1 MKLTHTI
8 AMASALLLAAGCAH
22 EQQHAHYDES
32 ISPYASDGTP
42 RYKSYG
48 GSYSPGGATGGTSA
62 SQPASR
68 SDNTIVTQVRESLQR
83 DPEIAPIVPNIQI
96 SANNGTVELG
106 GTVQSDEQKRQIESI
121 VHNAG
126 GVVAVNNQLQVSA
139 SSQSGMGQGAQEGGN
154 IGQSQF
160 SNPELN
166 PNAAPS
172 GQSGEGGTLNPTST
186 SNNSPTQIYQNSSHS
201 ISTPAGGTLNPTSN
215 SSNSAPRLYQ
225 EPGSSIDNSSGTAL
239 TPTSGTNEAPQIYP
253 DKNNQGRSMEQQ
265 NTNNNQM
272 PQ

>member
-1 MKLTHTI
+1 MKITHTI

-22 EQQHAHYDES
+22 EEHQAQYDES

-42 RYKSYG
+42 RYNSYG
-48 GSYSPGGATGGTSA
+48 GSYSPGGAATGASA
-62 SQPASR
+62 SRPASQ

-96 SANNGTVELG
+96 NANNGTVVLD
-106 GTVQSDEQKRQIESI
+106 GTVQSEEQKRQIESI

-126 GVVAVNNQLQVSA
+126 GVVAVNNQLQVVST
-139 SSQSGMGQGAQEGGN
+139 GQN
-154 IGQSQF
+154 RMGQSQ
-160 SNPELN
+160 SSSPQLN
-166 PNAAPS
+166 PNTAPA

-186 SNNSPTQIYQNSSHS
+186 SNNSPRQIYQNSSNS
-201 ISTPAGGTLNPTSN
+201 VSTPGGETLNPTSN

-225 EPGSSIDNSSGTAL
+225 EPGNNTENSSSNAL
-239 TPTSGTNEAPQIYP
+239 TPTSRTNGASQMYP
-253 DKNNQGRSMEQQ
+253 EKNNQGQGMEQQ
-265 NTNNNQM
+265 NPQQQNSNNNNQM